1 VSDEIEALREL
12 RLRFRRHFPAVRAV
26 LVDAAVLG
34 VARPEDEYD
43 ALAGPLVRE
52 LLQGAGPAAVT
63 AWLARELRE
72 HHACD
77 PAALDAGRVA
87 ERVVAAFRAEE
98 RRP

>member
-1 VSDEIEALREL
+1 VSETDALREL

-26 LVDAAVLG
+26 LVEAAPLG
-34 VARPEDEYD
+34 ARPDEEYD

-72 HHACD
+72 RHGLD
-77 PAALDAGRVA
+77 PAGVEVGAIAG
-87 ERVVAAFRAEE
+87 RVVAAFRAEE
-98 RRP
+98 RS